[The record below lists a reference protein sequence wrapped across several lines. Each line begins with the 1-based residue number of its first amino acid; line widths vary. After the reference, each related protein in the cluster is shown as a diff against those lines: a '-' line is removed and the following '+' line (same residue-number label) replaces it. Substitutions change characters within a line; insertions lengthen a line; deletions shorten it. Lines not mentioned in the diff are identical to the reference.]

1 MKLLTLQSLISTENG
16 INNDSNSTSNDLAIY
31 CMDLNMSS
39 NLLAVGYIDGCIKIF
54 DLNRH
59 VLISNLD
66 SHNGTVTCL
75 KWSNC
80 GNFLV
85 SGSDDKT
92 IIIWKR
98 VAMKKS
104 LHFSLVKRLIGHES
118 DIQNISL
125 NSADTLM
132 MSCGLDCKIIIW
144 QFTKQT
150 QTFNKVIELD
160 NIHKNF
166 IKSCEFDPTGKFF
179 ASISDDKT
187 LKIYKYS
194 FNTINNTFKF
204 NLEVEISEPFKN
216 SKNFKITYFNKMHWS
231 PNGQFLII
239 PNGTSGQLENCCILI
254 DRLNHWDYSFKLIGN
269 AFPIEV
275 CKFNPSVF
283 INEKENKPDF
293 SINDITEQNL
303 IVATGGQE
311 KCLVL
316 WSTTKSVPLIVI
328 KNLFKKQIS
337 DFAWNRNGTN
347 LYISSFDGDI
357 KILSFENTNELEDF
371 MNVTNDDESVAV
383 KAVDPK
389 YNYKFLQ
396 KYGALGGKAE
406 NDDFGNENDNWKNM
420 ESIDEVQIYKQI
432 PKILP
437 NKFILNKNDSH
448 LTSFDNTEIKSV
460 ESRNIDEKDK
470 QQQPTVNILI
480 PKKRSTEKN
489 EDGTIKKRRLVLQP
503 VQSKKVETI
512 PEPKVPEKQ
521 EKKSQ
526 EFNENDLFELENLSR
541 SSLKLPRLGYQTL
554 VQGLKESDFPS
565 EQKQVLF
572 NDPRAMDELTS
583 QLALNKM
590 TMSSVIPDTD
600 LHVQIF
606 KSMNMSFEIRN
617 NKERKMIYDPYNTGS
632 LLETDLSNITKMEC
646 YLDGKLMW
654 DYFCIENITHL
665 VSINNDKLLMVLDD
679 HQARILSSKSGMPL
693 TSKMYFNEPI
703 VEVKT
708 FDYNKDSGEYHV
720 LLIGINGTLSVLNER
735 QTLVK
740 EVSITNLLYD
750 PLLEINNLSSKRV
763 KCLKKIFSVKFDKE
777 KHQIQLTL
785 LNFKNL
791 YCSEQEKYNSN
802 LSKNHRTNKQF
813 KMNEG
818 SIIKELRRTNYKFG
832 SNSLLSTE
840 RYLYCS
846 RMGCWKL
853 DSQD

>member
-1 MKLLTLQSLISTENG
+1 MKLLTLQSLISTESG
-16 INNDSNSTSNDLAIY
+16 INNDSNSTNNDLAIY
-31 CMDLNMSS
+31 CMDSNANC

-59 VLISNLD
+59 LLISNLD
-66 SHNGTVTCL
+66 SHSGTVTCL
-75 KWSNC
+75 KWTNC

-92 IIIWKR
+92 IIIWKK
-98 VAMKKS
+98 VVVKKS

-150 QTFNKVIELD
+150 QSFNKVIELD

-194 FNTINNTFKF
+194 FNTINNSFKF
-204 NLEVEISEPFKN
+204 NLEAEISEPFKN

-239 PNGTSGQLENCCILI
+239 PNGTSGQLENCCIII

-283 INEKENKPDF
+283 INENEYKADF
-293 SINDITEQNL
+293 SISDITEQNL
-303 IVATGGQE
+303 LVATGGQE

-337 DFAWNRNGTN
+337 DLAWNRNGTS

-357 KILSFENTNELEDF
+357 KILSFENTNELENF
-371 MNVTNDDESVAV
+371 MNVTNDDGNILV

-396 KYGALGGKAE
+396 KYGALGSKAD

-420 ESIDEVQIYKQI
+420 ESIDEVEIYKQI

-437 NKFILNKNDSH
+437 NKFILDKNDNQ
-448 LTSFDNTEIKSV
+448 LTSLDNNEIKGQ
-460 ESRNIDEKDK
+460 ENNKFDEKGK
-470 QQQPTVNILI
+470 HHQPTVNILV
-480 PKKRSTEKN
+480 PKKRSIEKN

-503 VQSKKVETI
+503 VETKKI
-512 PEPKVPEKQ
+512 DSLPEAKVPAKQ
-521 EKKSQ
+521 VNKPQ
-526 EFNENDLFELENLSR
+526 ELNESDLFELKTLSK

-554 VQGLKESDFPS
+554 VQGLKESEFQS
-565 EQKQVLF
+565 EQRQVLF
-572 NDPRAMDELTS
+572 NDSRSMDELTS
-583 QLALNKM
+583 KLSLNKM

-606 KSMNMSFEIRN
+606 KNMNMSFEIRN

-632 LLETDLSNITKMEC
+632 LLDTDLSNLTKMEC
-646 YLDGKLMW
+646 YLNGKLMW
-654 DYFCIENITHL
+654 DYFCNENITHL
-665 VSINNDKLLMVLDD
+665 ANINKDKLLMILDD
-679 HQARILSSKSGMPL
+679 HQAIILSSKSGMPL
-693 TSKMYFNEPI
+693 TNKIYFNEPI
-703 VEVKT
+703 VQAKSFGYDE
-708 FDYNKDSGEYHV
+708 NSEEYHV

-735 QTLVK
+735 QALAK

-750 PLLEINNLSSKRV
+750 PLPGNTNLSSKKI
-763 KCLKKIFSVKFDKE
+763 KCLKKIYSVKFDKD

-785 LNFKNL
+785 LNYKSL
-791 YCSEQEKYNSN
+791 YHSELEKYLSC
-802 LSKNHRTNKQF
+802 LSKNPRSNKSF
-813 KMNEG
+813 KLNEN
-818 SIIKELRRTNYKFG
+818 SIIKELRRIKYKIDN
-832 SNSLLSTE
+832 SSLLTTE
-840 RYLYCS
+840 EYVYCF
-846 RMGCWKL
+846 RMGCWKI
-853 DSQD
+853 DS

>member
-1 MKLLTLQSLISTENG
+1 
-16 INNDSNSTSNDLAIY
+16 
-31 CMDLNMSS
+31 
-39 NLLAVGYIDGCIKIF
+39 
-54 DLNRH
+54 
-59 VLISNLD
+59 
-66 SHNGTVTCL
+66 
-75 KWSNC
+75 
-80 GNFLV
+80 
-85 SGSDDKT
+85 
-92 IIIWKR
+92 
-98 VAMKKS
+98 
-104 LHFSLVKRLIGHES
+104 
-118 DIQNISL
+118 
-125 NSADTLM
+125 M

-269 AFPIEV
+269 AFPIE
-275 CKFNPSVF
+275 
-283 INEKENKPDF
+283 
-293 SINDITEQNL
+293 
-303 IVATGGQE
+303 
-311 KCLVL
+311 
-316 WSTTKSVPLIVI
+316 
-328 KNLFKKQIS
+328 
-337 DFAWNRNGTN
+337 
-347 LYISSFDGDI
+347 
-357 KILSFENTNELEDF
+357 LEDF
-371 MNVTNDDESVAV
+371 MNVTNDDESVVV
-383 KAVDPK
+383 KAVNPK

-448 LTSFDNTEIKSV
+448 LTSFDNAEIKGV
-460 ESRNIDEKDK
+460 ESKSIDEKDK
-470 QQQPTVNILI
+470 QQQPT
-480 PKKRSTEKN
+480 
-489 EDGTIKKRRLVLQP
+489 
-503 VQSKKVETI
+503 KVETI
-512 PEPKVPEKQ
+512 PKPKVPEKQ
-521 EKKSQ
+521 ENKPQ

-583 QLALNKM
+583 KLALNKM

-606 KSMNMSFEIRN
+606 KNMNMSFEIRN

-665 VSINNDKLLMVLDD
+665 VSINKDKLLMVLDD
-679 HQARILSSKSGMPL
+679 HQALILSSKSGMPL
-693 TSKMYFNEPI
+693 TSKVYFNEPI

-791 YCSEQEKYNSN
+791 YCSEQEKYNSS

-818 SIIKELRRTNYKFG
+818 SIIKELRRTNYTFG

-853 DSQD
+853 DS